1 MALTPA
7 LLNSMT
13 ALKAFGTAV
22 RVTSDNVAN
31 ANNEDYNKRKAKF
44 ETRQYG
50 GVNIADIERTAN
62 LGLTKDLRNA
72 ISLAIRD
79 ETTAMYYTRVEEL
92 TGTINGTTALADKM
106 EALVSAYKAF
116 EAAPESGAA
125 ERDVVLAGQS
135 LVSELHRVANG
146 IEQIDRTVKD
156 DIVLTVTELN
166 SLLNEIRDLN
176 TKIVRDSAIGIPT
189 AGLENSR
196 DGKLAD
202 LANILEIRTFE
213 RTDGSITVYTSSG
226 IDLVDAVATQF
237 VWNETLQ
244 TLVKSGTTTDIAG
257 QISNGRLRAQ
267 MDFIRTDAASVAS
280 TDPRLAPIEKLRNQL
295 DGFALM
301 LADNSANTFHDAY
314 SAGAAP
320 GLFLGVPPYT
330 ADWDQLFFQPLDPVN
345 DVPANINRFNI
356 QIRPALVNGTA
367 NVPQATANAVIL
379 EWDANSRNLA
389 AGGLTLT
396 NETYTGIAS
405 GIYARLISSA
415 GTVDSDMRLES
426 ALRDSLQ
433 TNLDNEVRV
442 DIDEE
447 MAILSMLQNSYG
459 ANARVVNAIN
469 ELFDELTQV
478 IR

>member
-31 ANNEDYNKRKAKF
+31 ANNEDYNKRKTKF

-50 GVNIADIERTAN
+50 GVNVADIERIAN
-62 LGLTKDLRNA
+62 LGLTKDVRNA
-72 ISLAIRD
+72 ISLAVRD
-79 ETTAMYYTRVEEL
+79 ETTAEYYSRVEEL
-92 TGTINGTTALADKM
+92 VGTVSSTTALADKL
-106 EALVSAYKAF
+106 EAFISAYKAF

-125 ERDVVLAGQS
+125 EREVVLAGQS
-135 LVSELHRVANG
+135 FVSEMHRVSNG
-146 IEQIDRTVKD
+146 IEQIDRNVKD

-166 SLLNEIRDLN
+166 SLLTEIKDLN
-176 TKIVRDSAIGIPT
+176 QRIVTEQAIGRPT
-189 AGLENSR
+189 AGLENTR

-202 LANILEIRTFE
+202 LAEILEIKTFE
-213 RTDGSITVYTSSG
+213 RADGSITVYSASG
-226 IDLVDAVATQF
+226 VDLVDAVAVQF
-237 VWNETLQ
+237 TWNETLQ
-244 TLVKSGTTTDIAG
+244 TLVKTGETTDIADR
-257 QISNGRLRAQ
+257 ISAGRLRAQ
-267 MDFIRTDAASVAS
+267 MDFIRTDAASVTS
-280 TDPRLAPIEKLRNQL
+280 SDPRLAPIEKLRNQL
-295 DGFALM
+295 DGLAQLM
-301 LADNSANTFHDAY
+301 ADNSANSFHDAY
-314 SAGAAP
+314 SGGAAP

-330 ADWDQLFFQPLDPVN
+330 ADWDQLFFQPLDVVN
-345 DVPANINRFNI
+345 DTPANIDRFNI
-356 QIRPALVNGTA
+356 QVRPALVAGTA
-367 NVPQATANAVIL
+367 NVPQGTANAVIL
-379 EWDANSRNLA
+379 QMDANSRNLT
-389 AGGLTLT
+389 AGALALT

-405 GIYARLISSA
+405 GVLSRLVSNS
-415 GTVDSDMRLES
+415 GTVARDS
-426 ALRDSLQ
+426 ALELTIRDDLKSA
-433 TNLDNEVRV
+433 LDNEVRV